1 MRAVITLL
9 PGDGV
14 GPEVMAEAVKVL
26 NAIAAQ
32 HGHEFRFQE
41 GLIGATA
48 IDATGSPLPD
58 NTLRMCLESDA
69 VLLIAVGDPRFDD
82 PSLKVRPEQGL
93 LGLRKG
99 LAVFANLRPARVS
112 RHLLDASTIKPEVL
126 AGVDLLVVRELTG
139 GIYFGQPRYHNSER
153 AVDTM
158 AYSAFEIERVVR
170 MAFELARERRRKVT
184 SVDKA
189 NILECS
195 RLWREVT
202 IRVATDY
209 PDVVLQHMLVDTA
222 AMRLVRSP
230 GEFDVI
236 VTENT
241 FGDILTDEASMIV
254 GSMGM
259 LPSASLGEGK
269 RGLYEPVHGSAP
281 DIAGQGI
288 ANPLA
293 SILSAAMLLRHSLGL
308 EAEAQ
313 AIESAVDTALGAGY
327 RTRDIM
333 QEGKRLVG
341 TCEMGDIVVEQ
352 LHGTWP
358 RPS

>member
-1 MRAVITLL
+1 MHAAITLL
-9 PGDGV
+9 PGDGI
-14 GPEVMAEAVKVL
+14 GPEVMAEAVKVFG
-26 NAIAAQ
+26 AITARW
-32 HGHEFRFQE
+32 GHEFRFSE
-41 GLIGATA
+41 GLIGAKA
-48 IDATGSPLPD
+48 IDATGSALPEK
-58 NTLRMCLESDA
+58 TLKLCLDSDA
-69 VLLIAVGDPRFDD
+69 VLLVAVGDPRFDD
-82 PSLKVRPEQGL
+82 PSLSVRPEQGL

-99 LAVFANLRPARVS
+99 LEVFANLRPARVS
-112 RHLLDASTIKPEVL
+112 PYLLDASTIKPDVL

-139 GIYFGQPRYHNSER
+139 GIYFGQPRYRDDER

-158 AYSAFEIERVVR
+158 AYSAFEVDRVVR
-170 MAFELARERRRKVT
+170 MAFELARGRRRKVT

-195 RLWREVT
+195 RLWRQVAT
-202 IRVATDY
+202 RVAADY
-209 PDVVLQHMLVDTA
+209 PDVALQHMLVDTA

-259 LPSASLGEGK
+259 LPSASLGKTK

-293 SILSAAMLLRHSLGL
+293 LILSVAMLLRHSLGL
-308 EAEAQ
+308 ETEAQ
-313 AIESAVDTALGAGY
+313 AIEVAVERALAAGF
-327 RTRDIM
+327 RTKDIM
-333 QEGKRLVG
+333 QGGQRLVG
-341 TCEMGDIVVEQ
+341 TREMGDIVVEQ
-352 LHGTWP
+352 L
-358 RPS
+358 RKV

>member
-1 MRAVITLL
+1 VRAVITLL

-26 NAIAAQ
+26 NAIAKR
-32 HGHEFRFQE
+32 HGHDFQYRE

-48 IDATGSPLPD
+48 IDTTGSPLPD
-58 NTLRMCLESDA
+58 STLRMCLEGDA

-93 LGLRKG
+93 LALRKG

-112 RHLLDASTIKPEVL
+112 PYLLDASTIKPDVL
-126 AGVDLLVVRELTG
+126 TGVDLLVVRELTG
-139 GIYFGQPRYHNSER
+139 GIYFGQPRYRDSER

-170 MAFELARERRRKVT
+170 MAFERARGRRRRVT

-195 RLWREVT
+195 RLWRQVST
-202 IRVATDY
+202 RVAADY
-209 PDVVLQHMLVDTA
+209 PDVALQHMLVDTA
-222 AMRLVRSP
+222 AMRLVRAP

-259 LPSASLGEGK
+259 LPSASLGEGR

-293 SILSAAMLLRHSLGL
+293 SILSVAMLLRYSLGL
-308 EAEAQ
+308 EAEARS
-313 AIESAVDTALGAGY
+313 IEAAVDAALGAGY
-327 RTRDIM
+327 RTKDIM

-341 TCEMGDIVVEQ
+341 TREMGDTIVER
-352 LHGTWP
+352 LTGFAP
-358 RPS
+358 G